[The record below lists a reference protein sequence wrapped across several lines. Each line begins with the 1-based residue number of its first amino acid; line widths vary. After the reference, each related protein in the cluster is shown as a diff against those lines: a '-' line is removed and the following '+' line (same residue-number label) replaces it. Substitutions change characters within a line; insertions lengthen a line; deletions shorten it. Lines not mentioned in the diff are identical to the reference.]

1 MDFLNAID
9 ISQSGLSAQ
18 RQRMNLVAMNLS
30 HINTTRTPD
39 GGPYR
44 RKVAIFETAPYF
56 TGASANR
63 PRIAGE
69 LKDVQ
74 VKEVMEDRRDFKL
87 VFDPAHPDADE
98 FGYVLLPNIDVVT
111 EMTELI
117 SAKRSFEANIT
128 AATASQAMAVK
139 ALELLR

>member
-1 MDFLNAID
+1 M
-9 ISQSGLSAQ
+9 
-18 RQRMNLVAMNLS
+18 
-30 HINTTRTPD
+30 
-39 GGPYR
+39 
-44 RKVAIFETAPYF
+44 
-56 TGASANR
+56 
-63 PRIAGE
+63 
-69 LKDVQ
+69 Q

-128 AATASQAMAVK
+128 APTASQAMAVK